1 MAREKLR
8 KYVFDRVNV
17 HNVLTHLVRRRGQ
30 QLESMRQELASLQ
43 KQPEATKEEQRLLQ
57 VGRSLVRGVGGA
69 LPGGG
74 ASGGPRRPRA
84 EEAGLRGWELGGA
97 GLGAGP
103 WGGTSRGRRG
113 LVNETLPPRKKA
125 HHPEPALASL
135 GGLARIVPLGLSP
148 GHSPAGEQHRKDHD
162 EDHYESEHPPAVRG
176 PAGLS
181 EESEPLALHAS
192 PKEPR

>member
-69 LPGGG
+69 PPGGG
-74 ASGGPRRPRA
+74 ASGG
-84 EEAGLRGWELGGA
+84 GG
-97 GLGAGP
+97 GTP
-103 WGGTSRGRRG
+103 WGGARRG
-113 LVNETLPPRKKA
+113 GA
-125 HHPEPALASL
+125 WGGAL
-135 GGLARIVPLGLSP
+135 GRDFM
-148 GHSPAGEQHRKDHD
+148 R
-162 EDHYESEHPPAVRG
+162 
-176 PAGLS
+176 
-181 EESEPLALHAS
+181 
-192 PKEPR
+192 

>member
-84 EEAGLRGWELGGA
+84 EEAGLRGGGA
-97 GLGAGP
+97 RRGGA
-103 WGGTSRGRRG
+103 WGGALGRDF
-113 LVNETLPPRKKA
+113 TW
-125 HHPEPALASL
+125 
-135 GGLARIVPLGLSP
+135 
-148 GHSPAGEQHRKDHD
+148 
-162 EDHYESEHPPAVRG
+162 
-176 PAGLS
+176 
-181 EESEPLALHAS
+181 
-192 PKEPR
+192 